1 MTRYTFDPRI
11 ERTLNKR
18 ARKCRTFSV
27 GIQDMQL
34 PPWQRTVARM
44 RGLSEHAHAIRAAA
58 QAFCDWNNARDGVRP
73 TDRAT
78 VVVLSSQGEHAEARV
93 VVRGRVVAQCGSFD
107 NGLNEAW
114 AGLIASLL
122 NTAVGAW
129 PVGDEGDGG
138 SKGGEVKP

>member
-11 ERTLNKR
+11 EHTLDER
-18 ARKCRTFSV
+18 RRHCRTFSV
-27 GIQDMQL
+27 GIEDNAVEYGG
-34 PPWQRTVARM
+34 RTVARIK
-44 RGLSEHAHAIRAAA
+44 GPAEHAHAIRAAA

-93 VVRGRVVAQCGSFD
+93 VVNGRVVCQCGTFD

-122 NTAVGAW
+122 NTAGNAW
-129 PVGDEGDGG
+129 PVGDE
-138 SKGGEVKP
+138 VQP